1 LGCTH
6 YPFLRTE
13 IEAYMGSDVPVIDS
27 GLAIALRTRHV
38 LNESGLLTTDLGV
51 GNLALMTSA
60 SVAEVEPV
68 AQLLLGETVTVASIP
83 VTSLVLDRR

>member
-1 LGCTH
+1 
-6 YPFLRTE
+6 
-13 IEAYMGSDVPVIDS
+13 M
-27 GLAIALRTRHV
+27 
-38 LNESGLLTTDLGV
+38 LTTDLGV